1 MVSKTAVIVIVVL
14 VAGSLLGYGFGL
26 TESSGML
33 DRVTSLENEL
43 NTLRTES
50 DAIGS
55 QLSAL
60 MAEKEQLETQLATST
75 TGLESL
81 TAEYNS
87 VLADYTALSLENT
100 QLQASYDALNTK
112 YQALIGGPI
121 GSAGDSIAK
130 TYIWSFSGK
139 VWTVE
144 LQVPK
149 TTLDY
154 FRNHARLNG
163 EDYTIYV
170 TNTED
175 DDYMTGVANKLRVLA
190 SQEGYTGAREV
201 NFVASFVQSM
211 PYEFD
216 NVTTGYQEYARYPLE
231 TLVDGRGDCECKS
244 ILTAEL
250 LDLLGYKLALISL
263 PEHVAVGVY
272 LLNGSGSSYS
282 KDGVNYLYLETTQ
295 TGWMVGDM
303 PPAYN
308 GVSASLYP
316 VVPVAVVSLSFTYN
330 YVGTRYTVNAT
341 VYNRGT
347 ATASGYTVVT
357 GFDTGDGMIWSR
369 TESPK
374 FDVTPDSRKSIILN
388 LDAPTGKSTRMVV
401 FLVSPDGYSVE
412 TQYSGSFTT

>member
-1 MVSKTAVIVIVVL
+1 MVSKTVVIVIVVL

-33 DRVTSLENEL
+33 DRVTALENEL
-43 NTLRTES
+43 NALRTDSE
-50 DAIGS
+50 AIES

-60 MAEKEQLETQLATST
+60 TAEKGQLETQLATST

-100 QLQASYDALNTK
+100 QLQESYDALNTK

-130 TYIWSFSGK
+130 TYIWSFGGK

-163 EDYTIYV
+163 EDYSVYI
-170 TNTED
+170 TNSAD
-175 DDYMTGVANKLRVLA
+175 DAYMTGVANKLRVLA

-263 PEHVAVGVY
+263 PSHTAVGVD
-272 LLNGSGSSYS
+272 LPNGSGSSYTH
-282 KDGVNYLYLETTQ
+282 DGVAYFYLETTH
-295 TGWMVGDM
+295 TGWLVGDM
-303 PPAYN
+303 PPAYY

-316 VVPVAVVSLSFTYN
+316 VVPVEIVSLSFTYR
-330 YVGTRYTVNAT
+330 YVGAKYTVNAT

-347 ATASGYTVVT
+347 ATASGYTIAT
-357 GFDTGDGMIWSR
+357 GFDAGGGMIWSK

-374 FDVTPDSRKSIILN
+374 FDVTPDSWKSIILT
-388 LDAPTGKSTRMVV
+388 LEAPSSTYTRMLVY
-401 FLVSPDGYSVE
+401 LVSPEGYSVE
-412 TQYSGSFTT
+412 TQYSGWFNT

>member
-1 MVSKTAVIVIVVL
+1 M
-14 VAGSLLGYGFGL
+14 
-26 TESSGML
+26 
-33 DRVTSLENEL
+33 
-43 NTLRTES
+43 
-50 DAIGS
+50 
-55 QLSAL
+55 
-60 MAEKEQLETQLATST
+60 
-75 TGLESL
+75 
-81 TAEYNS
+81 
-87 VLADYTALSLENT
+87 
-100 QLQASYDALNTK
+100 
-112 YQALIGGPI
+112 
-121 GSAGDSIAK
+121 
-130 TYIWSFSGK
+130 
-139 VWTVE
+139 
-144 LQVPK
+144 PK

-272 LLNGSGSSYS
+272 LPNGSGSSYP
-282 KDGVNYLYLETTQ
+282 KYGVNYLYLETTQ
-295 TGWMVGDM
+295 LGWMVGDM

-316 VVPVAVVSLSFTYN
+316 VVPVEVVSLSFTYN

-374 FDVTPDSRKSIILN
+374 FDVAPDSRKSVILT

-401 FLVSPDGYSVE
+401 FLMSPEGYSVE